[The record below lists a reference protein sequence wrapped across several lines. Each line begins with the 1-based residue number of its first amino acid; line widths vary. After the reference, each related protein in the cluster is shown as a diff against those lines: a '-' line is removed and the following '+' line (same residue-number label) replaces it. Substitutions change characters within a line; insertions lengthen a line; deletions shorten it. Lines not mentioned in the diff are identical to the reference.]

1 MADVPAEKI
10 AALAVEKLNEALYE
24 LGDENLTAVGSR
36 LNQALALVTL
46 LSEAHKPK
54 AIHVISGLDHSGNIV
69 AAIRAADE
77 AI

>member
-1 MADVPAEKI
+1 MADVPAEEI
-10 AALAVEKLNEALYE
+10 AALAFEKLNEALYE
-24 LGDENLTAVGSR
+24 LGDENLAAVGPR

-46 LSEAHKPK
+46 LSESQKPK
-54 AIHVISGLDHSGNIV
+54 AIHVIYGLDHSGNLV